1 MKCEDVTLIS
11 ISRVTLISVSV
22 LPDSGRL
29 VISGFSENVETAKAV
44 LTLVGQGYRIEKR
57 SPNEVPEDTARKL
70 ADPQH

>member
-1 MKCEDVTLIS
+1 
-11 ISRVTLISVSV
+11 
-22 LPDSGRL
+22 